1 MGAAAAVEI
10 ATAITGLSVGTHA
23 RKPTPMITENTT
35 QYRVCYADTDQM
47 GVVYYA
53 NYFMLFE
60 RARTELLRLN
70 GLSYKEIEE
79 QGFMLPVLDAHA
91 KYHRRA
97 RYDDLLDVTARVV
110 EFDGLKLKTAC
121 EVKRD
126 GVLLVDGDVTLV
138 FLNAKTGRPSRP
150 PENIRQIFE

>member
-1 MGAAAAVEI
+1 
-10 ATAITGLSVGTHA
+10 
-23 RKPTPMITENTT
+23 MITENTT

-70 GLSYKEIEE
+70 GLSYKQIEE

-91 KYHRRA
+91 KYHRPA

-138 FLNAKTGRPSRP
+138 FLNANTGRPSRP

>member
-1 MGAAAAVEI
+1 
-10 ATAITGLSVGTHA
+10 
-23 RKPTPMITENTT
+23 MITENTT

-91 KYHRRA
+91 KYHRPA

-110 EFDGLKLKTAC
+110 DFDGLKLKTAC

>member
-1 MGAAAAVEI
+1 
-10 ATAITGLSVGTHA
+10 
-23 RKPTPMITENTT
+23 MIPENTT

-70 GLSYKEIEE
+70 GLSYKQIEE

-91 KYHRRA
+91 KYHRPA

-110 EFDGLKLKTAC
+110 DFDGLKLKTAC

>member
-1 MGAAAAVEI
+1 
-10 ATAITGLSVGTHA
+10 
-23 RKPTPMITENTT
+23 MIPEHTT

-79 QGFMLPVLDAHA
+79 QGFMLPVLEAHA
-91 KYHRRA
+91 KYHRPA

-138 FLNAKTGRPSRP
+138 FLNAQTGRPSRP
-150 PENIRQIFE
+150 PENIRKIFE

>member
-1 MGAAAAVEI
+1 M
-10 ATAITGLSVGTHA
+10 
-23 RKPTPMITENTT
+23 TPEYTT

-60 RARTELLRLN
+60 RARTELLRQN
-70 GLSYKEIEE
+70 GLSYKQIEE

-91 KYHRRA
+91 KYHRPA
-97 RYDDLLDVTARVV
+97 RYDDLLDVTARIVD
-110 EFDGLKLKTAC
+110 FNGLKLKTVC

>member
-1 MGAAAAVEI
+1 
-10 ATAITGLSVGTHA
+10 
-23 RKPTPMITENTT
+23 MIPENTT

-91 KYHRRA
+91 KYHRPA

>member
-1 MGAAAAVEI
+1 
-10 ATAITGLSVGTHA
+10 
-23 RKPTPMITENTT
+23 MIPENTT

-70 GLSYKEIEE
+70 GLSYKQIEE

-91 KYHRRA
+91 KYHRPA

-138 FLNAKTGRPSRP
+138 FLNAQTGRPSRP
-150 PENIRQIFE
+150 PENIRKIFE

>member
-1 MGAAAAVEI
+1 
-10 ATAITGLSVGTHA
+10 
-23 RKPTPMITENTT
+23 MITENTT

-79 QGFMLPVLDAHA
+79 QGFMLPVLEAHA
-91 KYHRRA
+91 KYHRPA

>member
-1 MGAAAAVEI
+1 M
-10 ATAITGLSVGTHA
+10 
-23 RKPTPMITENTT
+23 TPEHTT

-60 RARTELLRLN
+60 RARTELLRQN
-70 GLSYKEIEE
+70 GLSYKQIEE

-91 KYHRRA
+91 KYHRPA
-97 RYDDLLDVTARVV
+97 RYDDLLDVTARIVD
-110 EFDGLKLKTAC
+110 FDGLKLKTVC

>member
-1 MGAAAAVEI
+1 M
-10 ATAITGLSVGTHA
+10 
-23 RKPTPMITENTT
+23 TPEYTT

-60 RARTELLRLN
+60 RARTELLRQN
-70 GLSYKEIEE
+70 GLSYKQIEE

-91 KYHRRA
+91 KYHRPA
-97 RYDDLLDVTARVV
+97 RYDDILDVTARIVD
-110 EFDGLKLKTAC
+110 FDGLKLKTVC

-150 PENIRQIFE
+150 PENIRKIFE

>member
-1 MGAAAAVEI
+1 
-10 ATAITGLSVGTHA
+10 
-23 RKPTPMITENTT
+23 MIPENTT

-70 GLSYKEIEE
+70 GLSYKQIEE

-91 KYHRRA
+91 KYHRPA

-126 GVLLVDGDVTLV
+126 GILLVNGEVTLV
-138 FLNAKTGRPSRP
+138 FLNAHTGRPSRP
-150 PENIRQIFE
+150 PENIRKIFE

>member
-1 MGAAAAVEI
+1 
-10 ATAITGLSVGTHA
+10 
-23 RKPTPMITENTT
+23 MIPENTT

-53 NYFMLFE
+53 HYFMLFE

-70 GLSYKEIEE
+70 GLSYRQIEE

-91 KYHRRA
+91 KYHRPA

-150 PENIRQIFE
+150 PENIRKIFE

>member
-1 MGAAAAVEI
+1 M
-10 ATAITGLSVGTHA
+10 
-23 RKPTPMITENTT
+23 TPEYTT

-60 RARTELLRLN
+60 RARTELLRQN
-70 GLSYKEIEE
+70 GLSYKQIEE

-91 KYHRRA
+91 KYHRPA

-138 FLNAKTGRPSRP
+138 FLNAQTGRPSRP
-150 PENIRQIFE
+150 PENIRKIFE

>member
-1 MGAAAAVEI
+1 
-10 ATAITGLSVGTHA
+10 
-23 RKPTPMITENTT
+23 MITENTT

-79 QGFMLPVLDAHA
+79 QGFMLPVIDAHA
-91 KYHRRA
+91 KYHRPA

>member
-1 MGAAAAVEI
+1 
-10 ATAITGLSVGTHA
+10 
-23 RKPTPMITENTT
+23 
-35 QYRVCYADTDQM
+35 
-47 GVVYYA
+47 
-53 NYFMLFE
+53 
-60 RARTELLRLN
+60 
-70 GLSYKEIEE
+70 
-79 QGFMLPVLDAHA
+79 MLPVLDAHA
-91 KYHRRA
+91 KYHRPA

>member
-1 MGAAAAVEI
+1 
-10 ATAITGLSVGTHA
+10 
-23 RKPTPMITENTT
+23 MIPENTT

-70 GLSYKEIEE
+70 GLSYKQIEE

-91 KYHRRA
+91 KYHRPA

-110 EFDGLKLKTAC
+110 DFDGLKLKTAC

-138 FLNAKTGRPSRP
+138 FLNAQTGRPSRP
-150 PENIRQIFE
+150 PENIRKIFE

>member
-1 MGAAAAVEI
+1 
-10 ATAITGLSVGTHA
+10 
-23 RKPTPMITENTT
+23 MISENTT

-70 GLSYKEIEE
+70 VLSYKEIEE

-91 KYHRRA
+91 KYHRPA

>member
-1 MGAAAAVEI
+1 
-10 ATAITGLSVGTHA
+10 
-23 RKPTPMITENTT
+23 MITENTT

-70 GLSYKEIEE
+70 GLSYKQIEE

-91 KYHRRA
+91 KYHRPA

-126 GVLLVDGDVTLV
+126 GILLVDGDVTLV
-138 FLNAKTGRPSRP
+138 FLNAQTGRPSRP
-150 PENIRQIFE
+150 PENIRKIFE

>member
-1 MGAAAAVEI
+1 
-10 ATAITGLSVGTHA
+10 
-23 RKPTPMITENTT
+23 MITENTT

-91 KYHRRA
+91 KYHRPA

-121 EVKRD
+121 EVERD

>member
-1 MGAAAAVEI
+1 
-10 ATAITGLSVGTHA
+10 
-23 RKPTPMITENTT
+23 MITENTT

-91 KYHRRA
+91 KYHRPA

-110 EFDGLKLKTAC
+110 DFDGLKLKTAC

-150 PENIRQIFE
+150 PENIRKIFE

>member
-1 MGAAAAVEI
+1 
-10 ATAITGLSVGTHA
+10 
-23 RKPTPMITENTT
+23 MITENTT
-35 QYRVCYADTDQM
+35 QYRICYADTDQM

-91 KYHRRA
+91 KYHRPA

-110 EFDGLKLKTAC
+110 DFDGLKLKTAC

>member
-1 MGAAAAVEI
+1 
-10 ATAITGLSVGTHA
+10 
-23 RKPTPMITENTT
+23 MITENTT

-70 GLSYKEIEE
+70 GLSYRQIEE

-91 KYHRRA
+91 KYHRPA

-138 FLNAKTGRPSRP
+138 FLNAQTGRPSRP
-150 PENIRQIFE
+150 PENIRKIFE

>member
-1 MGAAAAVEI
+1 
-10 ATAITGLSVGTHA
+10 
-23 RKPTPMITENTT
+23 MITENTT
-35 QYRVCYADTDQM
+35 QNRVCYADTDQM

-91 KYHRRA
+91 KYHRPA

>member
-1 MGAAAAVEI
+1 
-10 ATAITGLSVGTHA
+10 
-23 RKPTPMITENTT
+23 MIPENTT

-91 KYHRRA
+91 KYHRPA

-110 EFDGLKLKTAC
+110 DFDGLKLKTAC

>member
-1 MGAAAAVEI
+1 
-10 ATAITGLSVGTHA
+10 
-23 RKPTPMITENTT
+23 MITENTT

-70 GLSYKEIEE
+70 GLSYKQIEE

-91 KYHRRA
+91 KYHRPA

>member
-1 MGAAAAVEI
+1 
-10 ATAITGLSVGTHA
+10 
-23 RKPTPMITENTT
+23 MIPENTT

-79 QGFMLPVLDAHA
+79 QGFMLPVLEAHA
-91 KYHRRA
+91 KYHRPA

-110 EFDGLKLKTAC
+110 DFDGLKLKTAC

>member
-1 MGAAAAVEI
+1 M
-10 ATAITGLSVGTHA
+10 
-23 RKPTPMITENTT
+23 TPEYTT
-35 QYRVCYADTDQM
+35 PYRVCYADTDQM

-60 RARTELLRLN
+60 RARTELLRQN
-70 GLSYKEIEE
+70 GLSYRQIEE

-91 KYHRRA
+91 KYHRPA
-97 RYDDLLDVTARVV
+97 RYDDLLDVTARIVD
-110 EFDGLKLKTAC
+110 FDGLKLKTVC

>member
-1 MGAAAAVEI
+1 
-10 ATAITGLSVGTHA
+10 
-23 RKPTPMITENTT
+23 MITENTT

-91 KYHRRA
+91 KYHRPA
-97 RYDDLLDVTARVV
+97 RYDDLLDITARVV
-110 EFDGLKLKTAC
+110 DFDGLKLKTAC

>member
-1 MGAAAAVEI
+1 
-10 ATAITGLSVGTHA
+10 
-23 RKPTPMITENTT
+23 MISENTT

-70 GLSYKEIEE
+70 GLSYKQIEE
-79 QGFMLPVLDAHA
+79 QGFMLPVLEAHA
-91 KYHRRA
+91 KYHRPA

>member
-1 MGAAAAVEI
+1 MI
-10 ATAITGLSVGTHA
+10 A
-23 RKPTPMITENTT
+23 ENTT

-91 KYHRRA
+91 KYHRPA

>member
-1 MGAAAAVEI
+1 
-10 ATAITGLSVGTHA
+10 
-23 RKPTPMITENTT
+23 MITENTT

-47 GVVYYA
+47 GVGYYA

-91 KYHRRA
+91 KYHRPA

-138 FLNAKTGRPSRP
+138 FLNAKSGRPSRP

>member
-1 MGAAAAVEI
+1 
-10 ATAITGLSVGTHA
+10 
-23 RKPTPMITENTT
+23 MIPENTT

-70 GLSYKEIEE
+70 GLSYKQIEE

-91 KYHRRA
+91 KYHRPA
-97 RYDDLLDVTARVV
+97 RYDDLLDVTARVI

-138 FLNAKTGRPSRP
+138 FLNAQTGRPSRP
-150 PENIRQIFE
+150 PENIRKLFE

>member
-1 MGAAAAVEI
+1 
-10 ATAITGLSVGTHA
+10 
-23 RKPTPMITENTT
+23 MIPENTT

-91 KYHRRA
+91 KYHRPA
-97 RYDDLLDVTARVV
+97 RYDDLLDVTARIVD
-110 EFDGLKLKTAC
+110 FDGLKLKTVC

>member
-1 MGAAAAVEI
+1 
-10 ATAITGLSVGTHA
+10 
-23 RKPTPMITENTT
+23 MIPENTT

-53 NYFMLFE
+53 NYFILFE

-91 KYHRRA
+91 KYHRPA

>member
-1 MGAAAAVEI
+1 
-10 ATAITGLSVGTHA
+10 
-23 RKPTPMITENTT
+23 MISENTT

-91 KYHRRA
+91 KYHRPA
-97 RYDDLLDVTARVV
+97 RYDDLLDVTARVI

>member
-1 MGAAAAVEI
+1 
-10 ATAITGLSVGTHA
+10 
-23 RKPTPMITENTT
+23 MITENTT

-70 GLSYKEIEE
+70 GLSYKQIEE

-91 KYHRRA
+91 KYHRPA

-138 FLNAKTGRPSRP
+138 FLNAQTGRPSRP